1 MTAKKLIGNCKH
13 CGKQYAFS
21 KGVPYCSLECRF
33 FFYVEKTE
41 TCWLWTGSKGSH
53 GYGQLNFDGV
63 PRTAPR
69 ISWEI
74 HFGMPRDGLDICHT
88 CDNRACV
95 NPAHLFLG
103 TRAENLAD
111 MAKKGRS
118 RGNLSPDQV
127 RQVRADLAAGG
138 SLRKTGAK
146 YGVANQIICA
156 IKTGKSYR
164 HID

>member
-1 MTAKKLIGNCKH
+1 
-13 CGKQYAFS
+13 
-21 KGVPYCSLECRF
+21 
-33 FFYVEKTE
+33 
-41 TCWLWTGSKGSH
+41 
-53 GYGQLNFDGV
+53 
-63 PRTAPR
+63 
-69 ISWEI
+69 
-74 HFGMPRDGLDICHT
+74 MPRDGLDICHT